1 MTEDSKNFF
10 IIERLD
16 KDSESENLKNI
27 YDLSVL
33 DKVKEIKI
41 IKKNQKCIKKV
52 KNISQDEKERI
63 IQVVKKTIL
72 SANST
77 YKWRLETFKLILIL
91 VHLFIFLSGITSKLK
106 HPQKE
111 SLL

>member
-63 IQVVKKTIL
+63 IQVVKKTI
-72 SANST
+72 
-77 YKWRLETFKLILIL
+77 
-91 VHLFIFLSGITSKLK
+91 
-106 HPQKE
+106 
-111 SLL
+111 

>member
-41 IKKNQKCIKKV
+41 IKKN
-52 KNISQDEKERI
+52 
-63 IQVVKKTIL
+63 
-72 SANST
+72 
-77 YKWRLETFKLILIL
+77 
-91 VHLFIFLSGITSKLK
+91 
-106 HPQKE
+106 
-111 SLL
+111 